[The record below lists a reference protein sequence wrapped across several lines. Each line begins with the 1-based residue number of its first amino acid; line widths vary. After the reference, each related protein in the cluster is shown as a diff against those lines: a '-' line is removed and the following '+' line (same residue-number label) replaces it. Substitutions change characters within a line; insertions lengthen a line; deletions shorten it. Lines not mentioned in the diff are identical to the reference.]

1 MQSRGSTIK
10 NSPWEKLQL
19 HFKEA
24 FSEQF
29 EYQRN
34 DGEKGGD
41 GHVARKRGRDAYRYI
56 LLLLACVLVPM
67 LVHNLYTGQLLL
79 TITCLVLLVILVTNI
94 LLLGGNRRAFL
105 SPTPLLGL
113 GILLILLAVTQG
125 QNYAIYWMYPLLAGL
140 PVLLRSRR
148 SLVVGLIS
156 AVLALPLV
164 FTHFDLSSAF
174 VISFSMI
181 VTWLVSAWLVFA
193 VTEQSRRLKDMAVT
207 DPLTG
212 AYNRRYLEEQASQAM
227 ESWQRY
233 RQSTTMLLIDV
244 DFFKRINDRYGHAA
258 GDTAIKR
265 LVEVISGRIRAVDTV
280 CRFGGEEFVVLLQG
294 TGIDGAIRVAE
305 ELRSLV
311 EGTKILPEANMTI
324 SIGAC
329 EVIAADD
336 VDHWFKLADSALY
349 LAKRNGR
356 NRVEAAAGMLEE
368 RGAVAKTVP
377 DWR

>member
-10 NSPWEKLQL
+10 KSPWQKLQL

-41 GHVARKRGRDAYRYI
+41 GHVARKRGRAAYRYI

-67 LVHNLYTGQLLL
+67 LVHNAYTGQLLL
-79 TITCLVLLVILVTNI
+79 TITCAVLLVVLVTNI

-105 SPTPLLGL
+105 SPTPLLVL
-113 GILLILLAVTQG
+113 GIMLILLAVSQG
-125 QNYAIYWMYPLLAGL
+125 QNYAIYWLYPLLAGL

-148 SLVVGLIS
+148 SLVVGLLS
-156 AVLALPLV
+156 GMLALPLL

-212 AYNRRYLEEQASQAM
+212 AYNRRYLEEQADQAM

-233 RQSTTMLLIDV
+233 RHSSTMLLIDV
-244 DFFKRINDRYGHAA
+244 DFFKRINDKYGHGV

-265 LVEVISGRIRAVDTV
+265 LVEVIFGRIRAVDTL
-280 CRFGGEEFVVLLQG
+280 CRFGGEEFVVLLQE
-294 TGIDGAIRVAE
+294 TGIDGAIRVGE

-311 EGTKILPEANMTI
+311 EREKILPEGSMTI
-324 SIGAC
+324 SIGVC
-329 EVIAADD
+329 EVIAADN
-336 VDHWFKLADSALY
+336 VDHWFKLADTALY

-356 NRVEAAAGMLEE
+356 NRVEAARGLLEE